1 MRAFLDSRWRWLHQ
15 KRADPLREL
24 WRYGAALAIVA
35 ASTLVAEGFY
45 RVFDTTR
52 LSMVFLAGI
61 LVTAVTLGAWP
72 AYFAAAISFFLYNFY
87 LVEPRFTFQLVSAED
102 VLVLVV
108 FAAVA
113 FLTGSL
119 TGRIRDQ
126 ARQSADRA
134 HTTAALFEA
143 SRELSA
149 ADEEDVIRGR
159 IAQHIAQAA
168 RGEAL
173 VWDDGRTWC
182 APVGIKPPPDLLDE
196 LARIASASGGEH
208 LVGPWRVRVLRAD
221 GALLG
226 VAAWRGP
233 VEQDVP
239 PEDDPLVAVLADLG
253 AAAVMRAR
261 LAAARSEIEAMART
275 EQLRNALLSS
285 ISHDLRTPLAAI
297 LASASSLKDFG
308 ERFTPD
314 VRADLVTTIQEE
326 AVRLNR
332 FVANLL
338 SMTRLESGALDLD
351 RQTFGAAEVI
361 DRVAVRFERPGQP
374 IRRDLGDGGLLAS
387 GDPILLEQALGNVV
401 ENAIRYGPAGAAVT
415 IRAWREGETVRVE
428 VEDQGPGVPAAD
440 LDRIFEKFY
449 RSPGAA
455 TIQGTGLGLSI
466 ARGLVE
472 AMDGSIVARART
484 DGEPGLVVGLILT
497 GSTPHAA

>member
-1 MRAFLDSRWRWLHQ
+1 MRAFPDSRWRQ
-15 KRADPLREL
+15 SNQLRGL
-24 WRYGAALAIVA
+24 WRYGAALGIVA

-61 LVTAVTLGAWP
+61 LITAVTLGAWP

-149 ADEEDVIRGR
+149 ADEEDAIRGR

-173 VWDDGRTWC
+173 VWDAGRAWC
-182 APVGIKPPPDLLDE
+182 APVGLKPPAELLE
-196 LARIASASGGEH
+196 ALAQDAGER
-208 LVGPWRVRVLRAD
+208 LVGPWRTRPLRAD
-221 GALLG
+221 GTLLG

-233 VEQDVP
+233 AEQDAA

-261 LAAARSEIEAMART
+261 LAAARSEIEAMSRT

-308 ERFTPD
+308 ERFSPEI
-314 VRADLVTTIQEE
+314 RADLVTTIQEE
-326 AVRLNR
+326 AIRLNR

-351 RQTFGAAEVI
+351 RQTFGVPEVI
-361 DRVAVRFERPGQP
+361 DRVAVRFERPDQP
-374 IRRDLGDGGLLAS
+374 IRRDLSDGGLLAS

-401 ENAIRYGPAGAAVT
+401 ENALRYGPAGAAVT
-415 IRAWREGETVRVE
+415 IRAWRDEGRIRIEI
-428 VEDQGPGVPAAD
+428 EDQGRGVPPPD

-472 AMDGSIVARART
+472 AMDGSITARARA
-484 DGEPGLVVGLILT
+484 DGQPGLVVGLILT
-497 GSTPHAA
+497 ESLSHAA

>member
-1 MRAFLDSRWRWLHQ
+1 MRAFPDSRWRQPHQ
-15 KRADPLREL
+15 KRADQLRGL

-61 LVTAVTLGAWP
+61 LITAVTLGAWP

-149 ADEEDVIRGR
+149 ADEEDLIRGR

-173 VWDDGRTWC
+173 VWDAGRTWC
-182 APVGIKPPPDLLDE
+182 APIGLKPPPELLE
-196 LARIASASGGEH
+196 ALASAGGGEH
-208 LVGPWRVRVLRAD
+208 LVGPWRIRPLRAD

-233 VEQDVP
+233 ADQDAA

-308 ERFTPD
+308 ERFSPE

-374 IRRDLGDGGLLAS
+374 IRRDLTDGGLLAS

-401 ENAIRYGPAGAAVT
+401 ENALRYGPAGAPVT
-415 IRAWREGETVRVE
+415 IRAWRDDGAVHIE
-428 VEDQGPGVPAAD
+428 VEDQGRGVPPAD

-472 AMDGSIVARART
+472 AMDGSIAARARA